1 MTDRCEDCTEVR
13 KLGFQVDGL
22 ELILQRQKVDIDAVQ
37 QNQNNKDVEHEAMI
51 QNLTDRMNT
60 VSQDLQTFKAEVK
73 QDIQGVKNDIP
84 AMFDNAVNKLLA
96 KMFKCAL
103 VGVLVLIAVIAL
115 AFTRPVIV
123 KGLTELVQ
131 WVETYKVEK

>member
-103 VGVLVLIAVIAL
+103 VGVLVLIAIIAL

-131 WVETYKVEK
+131 WVETVQVK

>member
-103 VGVLVLIAVIAL
+103 VGVLVLIAIIAL